1 MEIVQTSTGAWPWC
15 MGMFGARFAPGFAV
29 FVRMGKELRVKLQ
42 YKLFHFTLT
51 YTFAASLASNHVA
64 PLPET

>member
-1 MEIVQTSTGAWPWC
+1 